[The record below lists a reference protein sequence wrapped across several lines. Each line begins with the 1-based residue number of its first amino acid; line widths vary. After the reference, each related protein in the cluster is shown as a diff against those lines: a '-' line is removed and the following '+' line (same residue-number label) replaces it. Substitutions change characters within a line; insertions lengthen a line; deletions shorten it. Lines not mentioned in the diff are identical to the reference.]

1 MTQQIN
7 LFNPEFRKK
16 RSSPF
21 SSTALGVMLGLVA
34 LAIAGLYGY
43 GRMQNAELRKQ
54 MAATESTLKA
64 EQARAQKISAEV
76 AAQTKDPQL
85 QAEIERLQQRLEG
98 LNENLALL
106 NTGALGDTAISG
118 RTLNAEVVPNFL
130 QRLGREKVISGR
142 PFAALAIRQP
152 KVEAGKDASKQ
163 PRHLEFVVSSS
174 EVQSEKNPAQIA
186 AGGLQ

>member
-106 NTGALGDTAISG
+106 NTGALGDTAGFSEYMRAFARQTVTGMWLTGFSIS
-118 RTLNAEVVPNFL
+118 R
-130 QRLGREKVISGR
+130 
-142 PFAALAIRQP
+142 
-152 KVEAGKDASKQ
+152 
-163 PRHLEFVVSSS
+163 
-174 EVQSEKNPAQIA
+174 
-186 AGGLQ
+186 